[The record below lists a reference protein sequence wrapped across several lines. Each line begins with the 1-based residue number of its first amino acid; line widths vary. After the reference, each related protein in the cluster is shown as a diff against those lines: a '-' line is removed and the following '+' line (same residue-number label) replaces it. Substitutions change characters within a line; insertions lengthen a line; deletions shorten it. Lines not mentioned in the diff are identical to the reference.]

1 MAKVTNDKMSEVK
14 VSSVRGWTYARR
26 GCLLL
31 GLWDLTLPKTCKTH
45 GKVECVCISDPALD
59 CLGWSI
65 LYGLVDGNVLHVN
78 HVSSDGTSLKYEC
91 VYRLGFFFCL
101 NKCYKF

>member
-14 VSSVRGWTYARR
+14 ASSVRGWTYARR

-45 GKVECVCISDPALD
+45 GKVECVCISDTVLD
-59 CLGWSI
+59 CLGWRYSG
-65 LYGLVDGNVLHVN
+65 YGLVNGNILHVN
-78 HVSSDGTSLKYEC
+78 HVYSDRTSLKY
-91 VYRLGFFFCL
+91 
-101 NKCYKF
+101 